1 MFVPHFLY
9 SSSNPVRLVRCGSVR
24 FNWIMEQT
32 TLEAIQFN
40 EEIQGLMAAPAPE
53 TANSFTALLELPP
66 TQAVELFHSP
76 ERAGKPPRHSPKS
89 YPLTSFAAS
98 ASAPAT
104 ATATANANLT
114 FPSNAALIDRA
125 ARFSVFAGQSSN
137 SNSPEVKRELPETDS
152 NPSSTH
158 GGGGGGS
165 VSDLAVENQN
175 LKTAKRKEREKK
187 VNVSQLNRDR
197 KLGFQFSL
205 LF

>member
-1 MFVPHFLY
+1 
-9 SSSNPVRLVRCGSVR
+9 
-24 FNWIMEQT
+24 MEQT

-125 ARFSVFAGQSSN
+125 ARFSVFAGQNSNSN